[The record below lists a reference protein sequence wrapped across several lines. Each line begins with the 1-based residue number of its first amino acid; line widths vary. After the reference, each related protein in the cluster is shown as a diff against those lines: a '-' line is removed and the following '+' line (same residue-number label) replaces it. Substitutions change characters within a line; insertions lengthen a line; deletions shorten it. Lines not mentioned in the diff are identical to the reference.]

1 MFWEKKWTEDTEHSE
16 AISRLP
22 HPSLH
27 FLENMST
34 KACPGQILNVLMQK
48 KGDLPVS
55 QTSFEQYRRAVGT
68 HGSFWELSQEYL
80 NELYSLDLTEDTL
93 QG

>member
-1 MFWEKKWTEDTEHSE
+1 MRENRCSHFIQGHYVLRKKWTEDTEHSE

-34 KACPGQILNVLMQK
+34 KACPGRILNVLMQK

-68 HGSFWELSQEYL
+68 HGSF
-80 NELYSLDLTEDTL
+80 
-93 QG
+93 